1 MTRTVSW
8 PRSASARGP
17 IAYGSTPRKCG
28 WSSGN
33 TARSGAGADQTGAA
47 SRSASA
53 TAVGQLP
60 ERSTP
65 APYTSTGLSLPA
77 RTRAN
82 SSSRCGSGANRVATV
97 RGAGS
102 GSAGWAQS
110 SIGRERKTGPAG
122 GCTAVAY
129 ARSTAAGMSC
139 ARAGS

>member
-1 MTRTVSW
+1 MSC
-8 PRSASARGP
+8 PRSASASGP
-17 IAYGSTPRKCG
+17 IAYGSTPRKWG

-33 TARSGAGADQTGAA
+33 TARSVAGADQTGAA

-53 TAVGQLP
+53 TAVDQLP

-65 APYTSTGLSLPA
+65 GPYTSTGLWLPA
-77 RTRAN
+77 RIRAN
-82 SSSRCGSGANRVATV
+82 SSNRSGSGANRVATE
-97 RGAGS
+97 RGAGG
-102 GSAGWAQS
+102 GSAVWAQS
-110 SIGRERKTGPAG
+110 SIGSERKTGPAG